1 MPFEAPM
8 TIKDVLGKIVETGY
22 VLPSI
27 QREFVWGTE
36 QIEKLF
42 DSILRDYPIGSLLL
56 WEIPPAK
63 VESYK
68 FYRFLDKYHELD
80 ARHNPPATLSR
91 VAGVRAVLDGQQR
104 LTALV
109 IGLIGSYAEKLPNK
123 RRTNRAAYPVKY
135 LCVDLL
141 NPAGEEAP
149 EFRYRLRF
157 LPEEETRVSNEE
169 LWVRTADL
177 FRKLKNLSD
186 VTTFLMRDE
195 IRTATKERAS
205 FAADTLGRLY
215 ECVNSKL
222 TINYFLE
229 RDGDLD
235 KVLQIF
241 IRTNSGGT
249 KLSYSDLLLSIAT
262 AAWSNVDAREEIHRF
277 VDELNSVNEELSF
290 EKDFVLKAAL
300 VLADIPDIRF
310 SVENFNA
317 ANMATIERKWNE
329 IKEALRVAVT
339 LIDQFGYSDR
349 SLIAANALIPIAYYV
364 LRRKLGE
371 EYLGRQAH
379 RADREIVRK
388 WLATVLLRGTFGSM
402 VDTILAALRKVI
414 LEKGDAGFPV
424 DAMASRLTE
433 LNRPPR
439 YSVDEIDGLLDIGY
453 GDRRTFLLLSLLYPE
468 FDYSEPFH
476 IDHVYP
482 RAKLTSRRLER
493 RGLASELA
501 GQLADQRDCLANL
514 QLLRGRP
521 NQEKSNTDF
530 DEWLKKK
537 YPEKRNREIF
547 LQGNLLPTDL
557 AYRYE
562 DFPNF
567 VEERE
572 RIMAKRVK
580 DLLC

>member
-27 QREFVWGTE
+27 QREFVWDTD

-42 DSILRDYPIGSLLL
+42 DSIMRDYPIGSLLL

-63 VESYK
+63 IESYK

-80 ARHNPPATLSR
+80 ARHNPPLTLSR

-109 IGLIGSYAEKLPNK
+109 IGLLGSYAEKLPNK
-123 RRTNRAAYPVKY
+123 RRTNKAAYPVKY
-135 LCVDLL
+135 LCLDLL

-157 LPEEETRVSNEE
+157 LADDEMRADNEE
-169 LWVRTADL
+169 LWVRAADL
-177 FRKLKNLSD
+177 YRKLKNISD
-186 VTTFLMRDE
+186 VTSFLMRDE
-195 IRTATKERAS
+195 IRTASKDRAS
-205 FAADTLGRLY
+205 FAADTLGKFY

-222 TINYFLE
+222 SINYFLE
-229 RDGDLD
+229 RDGNLE

-262 AAWSNVDAREEIHRF
+262 AAWANVDAREEIHKF

-290 EKDFVLKAAL
+290 EKDFVLKASL

-317 ANMATIERKWNE
+317 KNMGTIEKKWSD
-329 IKEALRVAVT
+329 IKEALRVTAMLV
-339 LIDQFGYSDR
+339 DQFGYNDR
-349 SLIAANALIPIAYYV
+349 SLIAANALIPIAYYL
-364 LRRKLGE
+364 LRRNLDE
-371 EYLGRQAH
+371 EYLGRQGY
-379 RADREIVRK
+379 RADRESVRK

-402 VDTILAALRKVI
+402 VDTILAALRKVVQD
-414 LEKGDAGFPV
+414 KGERAFPV
-424 DAMASRLTE
+424 DAMAARLTE

-439 YSVDEIDGLLDIGY
+439 YSAEEIDGLLDIGY
-453 GDRRTFLLLSLLYPE
+453 GDRRAFLLLSLLYPE

-482 RAKLTSRRLER
+482 KAKLTGRRLEKQ
-493 RGLASELA
+493 GIAWEVA
-501 GQLADQRDCLANL
+501 EQMAEQRDCLANL

-521 NQEKSNTDF
+521 NQEKSSTDF
-530 DEWLKKK
+530 DKWLKNK

-547 LQGNLLPTDL
+547 LQGNLLPTEL
-557 AYRYE
+557 AYKYE
-562 DFPNF
+562 DFPRF
-567 VEERE
+567 VEWRE
-572 RIMAKRVK
+572 RAMAHRIKE
-580 DLLC
+580 LLC

>member
-27 QREFVWGTE
+27 QREFVWGTD

-109 IGLIGSYAEKLPNK
+109 IGLLGSYAEKLPNK

-135 LCVDLL
+135 LCIDLL

-157 LPEEETRVSNEE
+157 LAEEEMRADNEE

-177 FRKLKNLSD
+177 FRRLKNLSD

-195 IRTATKERAS
+195 IRTATRERAS

-215 ECVNSKL
+215 ECVHSKL
-222 TINYFLE
+222 AINYFLE

-262 AAWSNVDAREEIHRF
+262 AAWTNVDAREEIHRF

-317 ANMATIERKWNE
+317 ANMATIERRWND
-329 IKEALRVAVT
+329 IKEALRDAVM
-339 LIDQFGYSDR
+339 LIDQS
-349 SLIAANALIPIAYYV
+349 AT
-364 LRRKLGE
+364 
-371 EYLGRQAH
+371 
-379 RADREIVRK
+379 
-388 WLATVLLRGTFGSM
+388 ATV
-402 VDTILAALRKVI
+402 
-414 LEKGDAGFPV
+414 P
-424 DAMASRLTE
+424 
-433 LNRPPR
+433 
-439 YSVDEIDGLLDIGY
+439 
-453 GDRRTFLLLSLLYPE
+453 
-468 FDYSEPFH
+468 
-476 IDHVYP
+476 
-482 RAKLTSRRLER
+482 
-493 RGLASELA
+493 
-501 GQLADQRDCLANL
+501 
-514 QLLRGRP
+514 
-521 NQEKSNTDF
+521 
-530 DEWLKKK
+530 
-537 YPEKRNREIF
+537 
-547 LQGNLLPTDL
+547 
-557 AYRYE
+557 
-562 DFPNF
+562 
-567 VEERE
+567 
-572 RIMAKRVK
+572 
-580 DLLC
+580 

>member
-27 QREFVWGTE
+27 QREFVWGTD

-56 WEIPPAK
+56 WEIPPSK

-80 ARHNPPATLSR
+80 ARHNPPATLSQ

-109 IGLIGSYAEKLPNK
+109 IGLLGSYAEKLPNK

-135 LCVDLL
+135 LCIDLL
-141 NPAGEEAP
+141 NPTGEEAP

-157 LPEEETRVSNEE
+157 LAEDEMRTDNEE

-177 FRKLKNLSD
+177 YRKLKKISD
-186 VTTFLMRDE
+186 VTTFLMREE
-195 IRTATKERAS
+195 IRSATKERAS
-205 FAADTLGRLY
+205 FAGDTLGKIY
-215 ECVNSKL
+215 ECIHSKL
-222 TINYFLE
+222 SINYFLE
-229 RDGDLD
+229 RDGDLE

-262 AAWSNVDAREEIHRF
+262 AAWANVDAREEIHRF

-317 ANMATIERKWNE
+317 GNMATIEQKWSD
-329 IKEALRVAVT
+329 IKEALRIAVM
-339 LIDQFGYSDR
+339 LVDQFGYSDR
-349 SLIAANALIPIAYYV
+349 SLIAANALIPIAYY
-364 LRRKLGE
+364 LMKRGLGE
-371 EYLGRQAH
+371 DYLGRQSF
-379 RADREIVRK
+379 RTDRETVRK

-414 LEKGDAGFPV
+414 QEKGRAEFPV
-424 DAMASRLTE
+424 DAMATRLTE

-439 YSVDEIDGLLDIGY
+439 YSVEEIDGLLDIGY
-453 GDRRTFLLLSLLYPE
+453 GDRRAFLLLSLLYSD

-482 RAKLTSRRLER
+482 KAKLTARRLEK
-493 RGLASELA
+493 RGIAAELA
-501 GQLADQRDCLANL
+501 EQMAEQRDCLANL

-521 NQEKSNTDF
+521 NQEKSSTDF

-537 YPEKRNREIF
+537 YPEKRGREIF

-557 AYRYE
+557 KYKYE
-562 DFPNF
+562 DFARF
-567 VEERE
+567 
-572 RIMAKRVK
+572 VK
-580 DLLC
+580 DREGVMAENVKNLLC